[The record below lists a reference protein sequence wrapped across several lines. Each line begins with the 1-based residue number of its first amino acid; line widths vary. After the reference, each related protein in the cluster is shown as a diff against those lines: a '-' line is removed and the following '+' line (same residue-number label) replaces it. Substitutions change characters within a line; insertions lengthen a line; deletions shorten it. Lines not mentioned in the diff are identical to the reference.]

1 MPRYMILAR
10 FTDQTAMSFAALVSE
25 QPPGKPAAK
34 LLQALQDLAKEGE
47 LNGKL
52 EQLFFTAGEPDMV
65 LVLTMPEQKQAVAY
79 AFAVTRKLGVRT
91 TTLPAFDPSEME
103 DVFHLAPKVGGP

>member
-1 MPRYMILAR
+1 
-10 FTDQTAMSFAALVSE
+10 
-25 QPPGKPAAK
+25 
-34 LLQALQDLAKEGE
+34 
-47 LNGKL
+47 
-52 EQLFFTAGEPDMV
+52 MV